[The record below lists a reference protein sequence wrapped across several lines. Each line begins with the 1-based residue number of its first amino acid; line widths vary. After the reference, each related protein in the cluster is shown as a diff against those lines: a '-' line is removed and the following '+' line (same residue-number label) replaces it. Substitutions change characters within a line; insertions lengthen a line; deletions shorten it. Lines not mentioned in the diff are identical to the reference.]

1 MDKKELIQNEMNKLV
16 LLIQKIDNNL
26 YPKNK
31 LQYEEILLNLNN
43 LIKNL

>member
-1 MDKKELIQNEMNKLV
+1 MDKKELIQNEMDKLV
-16 LLIQKIDNNL
+16 LLIQKIDYNL

-31 LQYEEILLNLNN
+31 LEYEKILLNLNN